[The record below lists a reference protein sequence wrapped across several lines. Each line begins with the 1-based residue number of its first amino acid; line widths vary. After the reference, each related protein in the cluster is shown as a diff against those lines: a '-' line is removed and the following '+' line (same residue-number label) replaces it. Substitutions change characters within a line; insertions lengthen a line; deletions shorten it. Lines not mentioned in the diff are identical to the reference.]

1 MRDIKKISMSTLVE
15 RMNNHFDSKFRNHN
29 SNNTNSFNSNVNFY
43 SNNNIY
49 YNCNTSNSNIINPNS
64 NIINSNSNLICKDTS
79 YMLGRNEGYI
89 TIHYNN
95 IPIDFMRNHCS

>member
-1 MRDIKKISMSTLVE
+1 MSMSTLVE
-15 RMNNHFDSKFRNHN
+15 RMNTHFDGKFRKNN
-29 SNNTNSFNSNVNFY
+29 SNNTFNSNVNFY
-43 SNNNIY
+43 SNNTVY
-49 YNCNTSNSNIINPNS
+49 YNRNTNH
-64 NIINSNSNLICKDTS
+64 SNSNLICKDTS